1 MLISPIDPI
10 ESFCGKLS
18 SKAQYYFR
26 KSPKGKIYACRCP
39 DRSSHIKTPAEEQ
52 NQKQFAQKYATKK
65 QNPSISHK
73 EAWKIAMKNHEK
85 SN

>member
-10 ESFCGKLS
+10 ESFYGKLS

-65 QNPSISHK
+65 QNPSITHK
-73 EAWKIAMKNHEK
+73 EAWKNSNEK
-85 SN
+85 L

>member
-1 MLISPIDPI
+1 MTIIPIDPI
-10 ESFCGKLS
+10 DSFCGKLS

-39 DRSSHIKTPAEEQ
+39 DRSAHVKTPAEEQ

-65 QNPSISHK
+65 QN
-73 EAWKIAMKNHEK
+73 
-85 SN
+85 